1 MQHALL
7 SSIQDGDAM
16 NILLIEDD
24 AEAARF
30 LVKGL
35 RESGYSAE
43 HCADGREGLFRAT
56 EGRYDLIIADRQL
69 PHLDGLAII
78 GVLRKSGNRTPVL
91 ILSALGTVDDRVQ
104 GLKAGGDDYLT
115 KPFAFAELLARIEAL
130 VRRGAEPEQSS
141 RLRVADLELDRF
153 SRRVTRGGRD
163 IELTAK
169 EFQLLELLMR
179 HAGKVV
185 TRTMLLEHVWDLHF
199 DPQTNLIDVHMSR
212 LRAAVERGFTRRLI
226 HTLRGAGYVIR
237 EDPA

>member
-1 MQHALL
+1 
-7 SSIQDGDAM
+7 M

-35 RESGYSAE
+35 RESGYNAE
-43 HCADGREGLFRAT
+43 HCADGRDGLFRAT
-56 EGRYDLIIADRQL
+56 EGRYDVIIADRQL

-78 GVLRKSGNRTPVL
+78 GLLRKSGNRTPVL

-115 KPFAFAELLARIEAL
+115 KPFAFTELLARIEAL

-141 RLRVADLELDRF
+141 RLRVADLELDRY
-153 SRRVTRGGRD
+153 SRRVTRGGKD

-212 LRAAVERGFTRRLI
+212 LRSAVERGFTKRLI

-237 EDPA
+237 EEP